1 MKQARAKRDQQIKT
15 MHKLQCLQMSKS
27 FLSGCFRG
35 TMQHM
40 VETSTWRDTLADQM
54 DVSYTG
60 HLLNET
66 LSFTEN
72 SRKSSLF
79 LNKLVDGTLT
89 KIVDNKSKLAKT
101 MIIKRK
107 ALQQSRM
114 IESND
119 RRIVHFIFHPEQPV

>member
-1 MKQARAKRDQQIKT
+1 
-15 MHKLQCLQMSKS
+15 
-27 FLSGCFRG
+27 
-35 TMQHM
+35 MQHM